1 MANGVAELRVVDEN
15 RDTLRKIESITPVC
29 PALEGTIIK
38 LGVLESNLERLSSSL
53 EITNETLKRL
63 TVAIEELSNAMRR

>member
-1 MANGVAELRVVDEN
+1 MSAKTELKLVDDS
-15 RDTLRKIESITPVC
+15 RDTLRKIDVATTVC

-53 EITNETLKRL
+53 AITNETLKRL
-63 TVAIEELSNAMRR
+63 TVAIEELANALRR